1 MSDFSNWDEQE
12 QRIFIAKIIH
22 NINYSQTNLVLMKSI
37 VELWDRYPVREAIYF
52 TQNLINQKPYKMEIQ
67 SINPS
72 YNIINKDSMLKL
84 STELSQ
90 LIKEKGLSSNIQGKQ
105 FVNVE
110 GWQFAGASLGL
121 MPIIT
126 STQDLSNETAIKYMA
141 TCEVRN
147 ITTGQLVATGIALC
161 SNAEKT
167 KRFFDEYAILSMAQT
182 RAIGKAYRNL
192 LAWLMKAAGFEATPA
207 EEMDFARD
215 ETPDQKPKVVEVVAE
230 EIPVEV
236 DRDAIIKDI
245 QAVARM
251 KDLTDIFFSNK
262 EYNRKRP
269 AINEINDC

>member
-1 MSDFSNWDEQE
+1 MEMQLTKPTYD
-12 QRIFIAKIIH
+12 
-22 NINYSQTNLVLMKSI
+22 I
-37 VELWDRYPVREAIYF
+37 V
-52 TQNLINQKPYKMEIQ
+52 
-67 SINPS
+67 
-72 YNIINKDSMLKL
+72 NKDSMLQL
-84 STELSQ
+84 ATELSQ

-110 GWQFAGASLGL
+110 GWQFCGASLGL

-207 EEMDFARD
+207 EEMDFAVK
-215 ETPDQKPKVVEVVAE
+215 EEPTKKPKVVEVVAE
-230 EIPVEV
+230 EMPVEV

-262 EYNRKRP
+262 EYIEKDQQLMKLMT
-269 AINEINDC
+269 AKKESLTTKKK

>member
-1 MSDFSNWDEQE
+1 
-12 QRIFIAKIIH
+12 
-22 NINYSQTNLVLMKSI
+22 
-37 VELWDRYPVREAIYF
+37 
-52 TQNLINQKPYKMEIQ
+52 MEIQ
-67 SINPS
+67 LTSPS
-72 YNIINKDSMLKL
+72 YELINKDSMLKL
-84 STELSQ
+84 STELSK

-215 ETPDQKPKVVEVVAE
+215 EAPTKKPKVVEVVAE
-230 EIPVEV
+230 EVPVEIN
-236 DRDAIIKDI
+236 REGIIYDI
-245 QAVARM
+245 QDAKRM
-251 KDLTDIFFSNK
+251 KDLTDVFFANK
-262 EYNRKRP
+262 EYIEKDEQLMKLMK
-269 AINEINDC
+269 AKKESLTTKKK

>member
-1 MSDFSNWDEQE
+1 MEL
-12 QRIFIAKIIH
+12 
-22 NINYSQTNLVLMKSI
+22 QTTS
-37 VELWDRYPVREAIYF
+37 
-52 TQNLINQKPYKMEIQ
+52 
-67 SINPS
+67 PS
-72 YNIINKDSMLKL
+72 YELINKDSMLKL
-84 STELSQ
+84 STELSK

-167 KRFFDEYAILSMAQT
+167 KRYFDEYAILSMAQT

-215 ETPDQKPKVVEVVAE
+215 ETPTKKPKVVEVVAE

-245 QAVARM
+245 QAVGRM

-262 EYNRKRP
+262 EYIEKDQQLMKLMT
-269 AINEINDC
+269 AKKESLTTKKK

>member
-1 MSDFSNWDEQE
+1 
-12 QRIFIAKIIH
+12 
-22 NINYSQTNLVLMKSI
+22 
-37 VELWDRYPVREAIYF
+37 
-52 TQNLINQKPYKMEIQ
+52 MEMQ
-67 SINPS
+67 LTNPS
-72 YNIINKDSMLKL
+72 YELINKDSMLKL

-126 STQDLSNETAIKYMA
+126 LTTDLSKDDEIKYMA

-147 ITTGQLVATGIALC
+147 ITSGQLVATGIALC
-161 SNAEKT
+161 SNKEKT

-207 EEMDFARD
+207 EEMDFAKD
-215 ETPDQKPKVVEVVAE
+215 EAPTKKPKVVEVVAE
-230 EIPVEV
+230 EILVEV
-236 DRDAIIKDI
+236 DRDGIIKDI
-245 QAVARM
+245 QAAARM

-262 EYNRKRP
+262 EYIEKDQQLMKLMT
-269 AINEINDC
+269 AKKESLTTKKK

>member
-1 MSDFSNWDEQE
+1 
-12 QRIFIAKIIH
+12 
-22 NINYSQTNLVLMKSI
+22 
-37 VELWDRYPVREAIYF
+37 
-52 TQNLINQKPYKMEIQ
+52 MEIQ
-67 SINPS
+67 ITNPS
-72 YNIINKDSMLKL
+72 YELINKDSMLKL

-126 STQDLSNETAIKYMA
+126 LTTDLSKDDEIKYMA

-147 ITTGQLVATGIALC
+147 ITSGQLVATGIALC
-161 SNAEKT
+161 SNKEKT

-207 EEMDFARD
+207 EEMDFAKE
-215 ETPDQKPKVVEVVAE
+215 ETPTKKPKVVEVVAE
-230 EIPVEV
+230 EVPVEV
-236 DRDAIIKDI
+236 DRDGIIKNI
-245 QAVARM
+245 QAAARM

-262 EYNRKRP
+262 EYIEKDQQLMKLMT
-269 AINEINDC
+269 AKKESLTTKKK

>member
-1 MSDFSNWDEQE
+1 MQITS
-12 QRIFIAKIIH
+12 
-22 NINYSQTNLVLMKSI
+22 
-37 VELWDRYPVREAIYF
+37 
-52 TQNLINQKPYKMEIQ
+52 
-67 SINPS
+67 PS
-72 YNIINKDSMLKL
+72 YELINKDSMLKL
-84 STELSQ
+84 STELSK

-167 KRFFDEYAILSMAQT
+167 KRYFDEYAILSMAQT

-207 EEMDFARD
+207 EEMDFAKD
-215 ETPDQKPKVVEVVAE
+215 ETPTKKPKVFEVEIVPE
-230 EIPVEV
+230 EIATEV

-245 QAVARM
+245 QAAARM

-262 EYNRKRP
+262 EYIEKDQQLMKLMT
-269 AINEINDC
+269 AKKESLTTKKK

>member
-1 MSDFSNWDEQE
+1 
-12 QRIFIAKIIH
+12 
-22 NINYSQTNLVLMKSI
+22 
-37 VELWDRYPVREAIYF
+37 
-52 TQNLINQKPYKMEIQ
+52 MEMQ
-67 SINPS
+67 LTNPS
-72 YNIINKDSMLKL
+72 YELINKDSMLKL

-126 STQDLSNETAIKYMA
+126 LTTDLSKDDEIKYMA

-147 ITTGQLVATGIALC
+147 ITSGQLVATGIALC
-161 SNAEKT
+161 SNKEKT

-207 EEMDFARD
+207 EEMDFADAKADARAKD
-215 ETPDQKPKVVEVVAE
+215 ETPTKKPKVVEVVAE
-230 EIPVEV
+230 EVPVEV

-245 QAVARM
+245 QAVTRM

-262 EYNRKRP
+262 NYIEKDQQLMKLMT
-269 AINEINDC
+269 AKKESLTTKKK

>member
-1 MSDFSNWDEQE
+1 
-12 QRIFIAKIIH
+12 
-22 NINYSQTNLVLMKSI
+22 
-37 VELWDRYPVREAIYF
+37 
-52 TQNLINQKPYKMEIQ
+52 MEMQ
-67 SINPS
+67 LTNPS
-72 YNIINKDSMLKL
+72 YELINKDSMLKL

-126 STQDLSNETAIKYMA
+126 STQDLSNETSIKYMA

-147 ITTGQLVATGIALC
+147 ITTGTVVATGIALC

-207 EEMDFARD
+207 EEMDFADAKADARAKD
-215 ETPDQKPKVVEVVAE
+215 ETPTKKPKVVEVVAE
-230 EIPVEV
+230 EVPVEV
-236 DRDAIIKDI
+236 DREQLVKDI
-245 QAVARM
+245 AAVTKM
-251 KDLTDIFFSNK
+251 KDLTDVFFSHKSYIENDIYLMDLMKSKK
-262 EYNRKRP
+262 ESLTTKKK
-269 AINEINDC
+269 

>member
-1 MSDFSNWDEQE
+1 MEM
-12 QRIFIAKIIH
+12 
-22 NINYSQTNLVLMKSI
+22 QT
-37 VELWDRYPVREAIYF
+37 
-52 TQNLINQKPYKMEIQ
+52 
-67 SINPS
+67 INPS

-84 STELSQ
+84 STELSK

-215 ETPDQKPKVVEVVAE
+215 EVPAKKPKVVEVVAE

-245 QAVARM
+245 QAAARM

-262 EYNRKRP
+262 EYIEKDQQLMKLMT
-269 AINEINDC
+269 AKKESLTTKKK

>member
-1 MSDFSNWDEQE
+1 
-12 QRIFIAKIIH
+12 
-22 NINYSQTNLVLMKSI
+22 
-37 VELWDRYPVREAIYF
+37 
-52 TQNLINQKPYKMEIQ
+52 MEIQ
-67 SINPS
+67 LTNPS
-72 YNIINKDSMLKL
+72 YELINKDSMLKL

-126 STQDLSNETAIKYMA
+126 LTTDLSKDDEIKYMA

-147 ITTGQLVATGIALC
+147 ITSGQLVATGIALC
-161 SNAEKT
+161 SNKEKT

-207 EEMDFARD
+207 EEMDFAKD
-215 ETPDQKPKVVEVVAE
+215 ETPTKKPKVVEVVAE

-245 QAVARM
+245 QAAARM
-251 KDLTDIFFSNK
+251 KDLTDVFFGNK
-262 EYNRKRP
+262 EYIEKD
-269 AINEINDC
+269 EQLMKLMKSKKESLTTKKK

>member
-1 MSDFSNWDEQE
+1 MEQL
-12 QRIFIAKIIH
+12 
-22 NINYSQTNLVLMKSI
+22 QT
-37 VELWDRYPVREAIYF
+37 
-52 TQNLINQKPYKMEIQ
+52 T
-67 SINPS
+67 NPS
-72 YNIINKDSMLKL
+72 YSLINKDSMLQL
-84 STELSQ
+84 ATELSK

-167 KRFFDEYAILSMAQT
+167 KRYFDEYAILSMAQT

-207 EEMDFARD
+207 EEMDFAKEEAKKP
-215 ETPDQKPKVVEVVAE
+215 ETTAKIIELEVEEVA
-230 EIPVEV
+230 EV
-236 DRDAIIKDI
+236 DRVDLIKQI
-245 QAVARM
+245 
-251 KDLTDIFFSNK
+251 TDCTKNK
-262 EYNRKRP
+262 ELVDIYYGYKQYIDGDK
-269 AINEINDC
+269 ALLMLLKSKKESFTSKTKK

>member
-1 MSDFSNWDEQE
+1 
-12 QRIFIAKIIH
+12 
-22 NINYSQTNLVLMKSI
+22 
-37 VELWDRYPVREAIYF
+37 
-52 TQNLINQKPYKMEIQ
+52 MEMQIT
-67 SINPS
+67 SPS
-72 YNIINKDSMLKL
+72 YELINKDSMLKL
-84 STELSQ
+84 STELSK

-215 ETPDQKPKVVEVVAE
+215 ETPAKKPKVVEVVAE

-262 EYNRKRP
+262 EYIEKDQQLMKLMT
-269 AINEINDC
+269 AKKESLTTKKK

>member
-1 MSDFSNWDEQE
+1 MEQL
-12 QRIFIAKIIH
+12 
-22 NINYSQTNLVLMKSI
+22 QT
-37 VELWDRYPVREAIYF
+37 
-52 TQNLINQKPYKMEIQ
+52 T
-67 SINPS
+67 NPS
-72 YNIINKDSMLKL
+72 YSLINKDSMLQL
-84 STELSQ
+84 ASELSK

-207 EEMDFARD
+207 EEMDFAK
-215 ETPDQKPKVVEVVAE
+215 EENKKSVVQEVEVE
-230 EIPVEV
+230 EVPEV
-236 DRDAIIKDI
+236 DRVELIKAITECTK
-245 QAVARM
+245 
-251 KDLTDIFFSNK
+251 NK
-262 EYNRKRP
+262 ELVDLYYGYKQYIDGDQ
-269 AINEINDC
+269 ALLLLLKSKKESFTSKTKK

>member
-1 MSDFSNWDEQE
+1 
-12 QRIFIAKIIH
+12 
-22 NINYSQTNLVLMKSI
+22 
-37 VELWDRYPVREAIYF
+37 
-52 TQNLINQKPYKMEIQ
+52 MEIQ
-67 SINPS
+67 LTNPS
-72 YNIINKDSMLKL
+72 YELINKDSMLKL

-126 STQDLSNETAIKYMA
+126 ETTDLTRRGTEPGQVEIKYMA
-141 TCEVRN
+141 KCEVRN
-147 ITTGQLVATGIALC
+147 ITSGQLVATGVALC
-161 SNAEKT
+161 SNFERSK
-167 KRFFDEYAILSMAQT
+167 KGFDEYAILSMAQT

-207 EEMDFARD
+207 EEMDFAAKE
-215 ETPDQKPKVVEVVAE
+215 ETPTKKPKVVDVVAE

-236 DRDAIIKDI
+236 NRESIIKDI

-251 KDLTDIFFSNK
+251 KDLTDVFFANK
-262 EYNRKRP
+262 EYIEKDEHLMKLMK
-269 AINEINDC
+269 AKKESLTTKKK